1 MVVES
6 LKENGVED
14 NTVIIYTSDNGF
26 LCGSHGYGSKVLP
39 YEESVRVP
47 MIIYDP
53 RIRTKKNGL
62 RINALTANIDIAPT
76 ILELAGTKAS
86 SQMNGLSLMPLVQ
99 ESKSDLRESIALMNC
114 WGPIQSQ
121 YLGIVTKKWKYIYWF
136 YGEGM
141 KPKEELFNLD
151 EDRLEL
157 INATKDPQSNES
169 LEEMRLLYDQE
180 IITIKGQSAVSHK
193 MYETLFDRSVEWPNK
208 KKIIK
213 KQ

>member
-1 MVVES
+1 
-6 LKENGVED
+6 
-14 NTVIIYTSDNGF
+14 
-26 LCGSHGYGSKVLP
+26 
-39 YEESVRVP
+39 
-47 MIIYDP
+47 
-53 RIRTKKNGL
+53 
-62 RINALTANIDIAPT
+62 
-76 ILELAGTKAS
+76 
-86 SQMNGLSLMPLVQ
+86 MNGLSLMPLVE

-121 YLGIVTKKWKYIYWF
+121 YLGVVTKKWKYIYWF

-151 EDRLEL
+151 EDRLEM
-157 INATKDPQSNES
+157 INAAKDPKNNKS
-169 LEEMRLLYDQE
+169 LEEIRLLYDQE

-193 MYETLFDRSVEWPNK
+193 MYETLFDRSVEWSKK

>member
-1 MVVES
+1 
-6 LKENGVED
+6 
-14 NTVIIYTSDNGF
+14 
-26 LCGSHGYGSKVLP
+26 
-39 YEESVRVP
+39 
-47 MIIYDP
+47 
-53 RIRTKKNGL
+53 
-62 RINALTANIDIAPT
+62 
-76 ILELAGTKAS
+76 
-86 SQMNGLSLMPLVQ
+86 MPLVE

-169 LEEMRLLYDQE
+169 LEEMRSLYDQE
-180 IITIKGQSAVSHK
+180 IITIKVAGVDYQLHCPKDEQRGLINAAD
-193 MYETLFDRSVEWPNK
+193 YLNK
-208 KKIIK
+208 KIRKIKRQAKFLSIEKASILAGLEVTNELLNSDKIELNDTQDSAEAAKEEIAENSHSEKPQLEERATEPEKKTDDLSIK
-213 KQ
+213 LVSEISELSKL

>member
-1 MVVES
+1 
-6 LKENGVED
+6 
-14 NTVIIYTSDNGF
+14 
-26 LCGSHGYGSKVLP
+26 
-39 YEESVRVP
+39 
-47 MIIYDP
+47 
-53 RIRTKKNGL
+53 
-62 RINALTANIDIAPT
+62 
-76 ILELAGTKAS
+76 
-86 SQMNGLSLMPLVQ
+86 MPLVE

-121 YLGIVTKKWKYIYWF
+121 YLGVVTKKWKYIYWF

-151 EDRLEL
+151 EDRLEM
-157 INATKDPQSNES
+157 INAAKDPKNNKS
-169 LEEMRLLYDQE
+169 LEEIRLLYDQE

-193 MYETLFDRSVEWPNK
+193 MYETLFDRSVEWSKK